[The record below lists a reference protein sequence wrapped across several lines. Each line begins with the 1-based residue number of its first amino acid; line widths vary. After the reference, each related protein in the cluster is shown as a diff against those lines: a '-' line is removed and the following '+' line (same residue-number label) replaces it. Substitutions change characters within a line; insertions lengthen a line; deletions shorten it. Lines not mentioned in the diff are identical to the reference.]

1 MQNIIFDVSESLI
14 SKKKSIMLIE
24 PIINKLREHIPL
36 SLEKYYNILI
46 SVTEA
51 VNNAIIHG
59 NHCDARKIVLFKL
72 QATKEKVTIIIK
84 DEGKGFNPD
93 ALDDPRA
100 PENLYKD
107 HGRGVF
113 LINELTDSCKIT
125 VHPDGTEIIMYFN
138 V

>member
-1 MQNIIFDVSESLI
+1 MPDIIFDVSESLI
-14 SKKKSIMLIE
+14 SEKKSIMLIE
-24 PIINKLREHIPL
+24 PMINKLRDNIPL
-36 SLEKYYNILI
+36 TLEKYYNILI

-59 NHCDARKIVLFKL
+59 NHCNSEKLVKVKL
-72 QATKEKVTIIIK
+72 QATKNVITITIT

-93 ALDDPRA
+93 ELDDPRE
-100 PENLYKD
+100 PENLYKE

-113 LINELTDSCKIT
+113 LINELTDSCKINIY
-125 VHPDGTEIIMYFN
+125 PEGTEIIMNFN